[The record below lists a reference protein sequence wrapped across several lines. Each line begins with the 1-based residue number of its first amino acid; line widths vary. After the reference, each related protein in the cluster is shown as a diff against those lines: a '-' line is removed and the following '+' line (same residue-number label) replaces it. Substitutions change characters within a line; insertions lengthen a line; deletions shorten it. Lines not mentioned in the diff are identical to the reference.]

1 MAKVSKY
8 LNWPKLILASG
19 SPRRK
24 SLLEAVGADF
34 KVVTPRVEENAGT
47 DLSPEM
53 TVRRLAR
60 EKALEVRS
68 RLSAT
73 DHRRLIVA
81 ADTVVAYR
89 HHVLG
94 KPENEAQAVK
104 MLRMLSGRWHQVY
117 TGLCLISPLENRIT
131 TGYEVT
137 RVKFRRLSS
146 DYINNYVASGEPL
159 DKAGAYGIQELGA
172 LMVEKVDGCYFNVVG
187 LPLVKLDKMIRSIWN
202 DPIGR

>member
-1 MAKVSKY
+1 MAEVSKY
-8 LNWPKLILASG
+8 LNWPRIILASG

-34 KVVTPRVEENAGT
+34 KVVTPRVDENGGT

-68 RLSAT
+68 RLCPA
-73 DHRRLIVA
+73 DRKRLIVA

-94 KPENEAQAVK
+94 KPENGAGAVR
-104 MLRMLSGRWHQVY
+104 MLRMLSGRWHQVF
-117 TGLCLISPLENRIT
+117 TGLCLISPLDGRII

-137 RVKFRRLSS
+137 KVKFRRLSPA
-146 DYINNYVASGEPL
+146 YINNYVASGEPL

-172 LMVEKVDGCYFNVVG
+172 LIVERVDGCYFNVVG
-187 LPLVKLDKMIRSIWN
+187 LPLVKLDKMIRILGKNS
-202 DPIGR
+202 

>member
-1 MAKVSKY
+1 MAEISKY
-8 LNWPKLILASG
+8 LNWPKIILASG

-24 SLLEAVGADF
+24 SLLQAVGADF
-34 KVVTPRVEENAGT
+34 KVVAPRVDEDGVT
-47 DLSPEM
+47 DICPEII
-53 TVRRLAR
+53 VRRLAR

-68 RLSAT
+68 RLSLS
-73 DHRRLIVA
+73 DRRRLIVA

-94 KPENEAQAVK
+94 KPENGAEAVR

-117 TGLCLISPLENRIT
+117 TGLCLISPLDGRVT
-131 TGYEVT
+131 TGYEAT
-137 RVKFRRLSS
+137 RVKFRRLTS

-172 LMVEKVDGCYFNVVG
+172 LIVERVDGCYFNVVG
-187 LPLVKLDKMIRSIWN
+187 LPLVKLDKMIRRLGKN
-202 DPIGR
+202 N